1 MTASSSSSS
10 KQPPITL
17 SSGGSLPG
25 LVRLPNIACRHGD
38 SSPRPL
44 SFPHSPI
51 TPHHPHYRCP
61 YLPYPTMKAAVLSV
75 VSLVSLASLAAAT
88 PLAALAP
95 IHTPNNVFEADGQ
108 FSAQSQD
115 SHLIKDRY
123 IVVLKEEAP
132 ALPFHLRHLSDFL
145 AGQNHQKRSLGG
157 FLEGVAHHFDIGDLK
172 GYAGTFSPHTLDW
185 IRRNPAVSFVERD
198 SVVKAMDL
206 EKGAPWGLARLSHRE
221 RLGIGNFGKYEYMHK
236 GGSGVDVYVI
246 DTGINTQHI
255 EFEGRA
261 KWGKTMPL
269 NDVDEDGN
277 GHGSHVAG
285 TIASATYG
293 VAKDANLIAVKVLGS
308 GGSGSMSDVVGG
320 VAWATAQAASKMQT
334 ETARNGTHKGSVAN
348 MSLGGGK
355 SAALDLAVNNAVKK
369 GLNFAVAAGNDN
381 RDACSYSPAG
391 AEQAITVGASTV
403 GDERAYFSN
412 FGKCVDIFA
421 PGLNILST
429 WNSGN
434 TSTNKISGTSMAAP
448 HIAGLT
454 AYYLSLYP
462 LGGFSPSEEDYKM
475 AGVPLPAESA
485 QSEDSDRSLFSKGR
499 QVIFG
504 GLFGQQ
510 KQPSALKVL
519 DPRVLKQTMLRL
531 STKNILSQIPADGTP
546 NYLAFNNY
554 TSPSS
559 KAEDEAVVEEMFH
572 ALPIFE
578 ESEAVV
584 EDAFEQLEEM
594 IERVIA
600 DDLKWLTE

>member
-1 MTASSSSSS
+1 
-10 KQPPITL
+10 
-17 SSGGSLPG
+17 
-25 LVRLPNIACRHGD
+25 
-38 SSPRPL
+38 
-44 SFPHSPI
+44 
-51 TPHHPHYRCP
+51 
-61 YLPYPTMKAAVLSV
+61 
-75 VSLVSLASLAAAT
+75 
-88 PLAALAP
+88 
-95 IHTPNNVFEADGQ
+95 
-108 FSAQSQD
+108 
-115 SHLIKDRY
+115 
-123 IVVLKEEAP
+123 
-132 ALPFHLRHLSDFL
+132 
-145 AGQNHQKRSLGG
+145 
-157 FLEGVAHHFDIGDLK
+157 
-172 GYAGTFSPHTLDW
+172 
-185 IRRNPAVSFVERD
+185 
-198 SVVKAMDL
+198 
-206 EKGAPWGLARLSHRE
+206 
-221 RLGIGNFGKYEYMHK
+221 
-236 GGSGVDVYVI
+236 
-246 DTGINTQHI
+246 
-255 EFEGRA
+255 
-261 KWGKTMPL
+261 
-269 NDVDEDGN
+269 
-277 GHGSHVAG
+277 
-285 TIASATYG
+285 
-293 VAKDANLIAVKVLGS
+293 
-308 GGSGSMSDVVGG
+308 
-320 VAWATAQAASKMQT
+320 
-334 ETARNGTHKGSVAN
+334 

-531 STKNILSQIPADGTP
+531 STKNILSVSESANCHKLQAADMYLIHGSKFLPTARQITSLSITTPA
-546 NYLAFNNY
+546 L
-554 TSPSS
+554 
-559 KAEDEAVVEEMFH
+559 
-572 ALPIFE
+572 L
-578 ESEAVV
+578 
-584 EDAFEQLEEM
+584 
-594 IERVIA
+594 RR
-600 DDLKWLTE
+600 LKMKL